1 MSEKRLVSAMLS
13 ALSAL
18 SSCCANTYKMERQ
31 ARSYSVGVDN
41 SNRRSYSHKIGNM
54 KNRTQAGNTMRNK
67 KKNKNRMST
76 NFKDDKSL
84 RRLSADSIR
93 FKDFTQKS
101 ETWNHGRDNLN
112 PKNSFESSTN
122 NKIKDNINS
131 PIARRS
137 KSLKDMS
144 TKERLKKVAKGEAIL
159 FSVMGG
165 AYVPFEEWV
174 QWPLNRW
181 SLIRKFKKNFGDDN
195 VKKSDTMEIQD
206 GFGWCWLDC
215 KHGLLNWWRKN
226 VYNDIA
232 KLSQKELYKK
242 IFKKNAW
249 PLRFFRRQGGNV
261 PLRCNEKFVGIMNS
275 IDSRIKFKSGFVD
288 YDKTLSLD
296 DKIVG
301 FKAFILGF
309 YEQIGKKPFYI
320 QDSFSW
326 SDGCGHDV
334 NITQIY
340 ELSNK
345 KYISIDEPTTGMQ
358 IQVPLDDFVR
368 AYWEGKGAK
377 KEIGNLAFGG
387 FVDVNFKCK
396 LPDCFKIE
404 IFRKDTTLA
413 MDTLE
418 VIGLKDRDDGAFE
431 YISESISHKDIK
443 SKSTE

>member
-76 NFKDDKSL
+76 NF
-84 RRLSADSIR
+84 
-93 FKDFTQKS
+93 
-101 ETWNHGRDNLN
+101 
-112 PKNSFESSTN
+112 SSTN

-131 PIARRS
+131 PIAKRS

-226 VYNDIA
+226 VYSDIA

-261 PLRCNEKFVGIMNS
+261 SSRCNEKFVGIMNS

-288 YDKTLSLD
+288 YDKELSLD
-296 DKIVG
+296 DKIIG
-301 FKAFILGF
+301 FKAFILDF
-309 YEQIGKKPFYI
+309 YEQIGEKPFYI
-320 QDSFSW
+320 KDSFSW
-326 SDGCGHDV
+326 STGCGHDV

-368 AYWEGKGAK
+368 AYWKGKGAK
-377 KEIGNLAFGG
+377 KEVDKFAFGG

-396 LPDCFKIE
+396 LPDCFEIK

-413 MDTLE
+413 MNTLE
-418 VIGLKDRDDGAFE
+418 VIGMEDCNDGTFR
-431 YISESISHKDIK
+431 YRSKTQS
-443 SKSTE
+443 SKSIK